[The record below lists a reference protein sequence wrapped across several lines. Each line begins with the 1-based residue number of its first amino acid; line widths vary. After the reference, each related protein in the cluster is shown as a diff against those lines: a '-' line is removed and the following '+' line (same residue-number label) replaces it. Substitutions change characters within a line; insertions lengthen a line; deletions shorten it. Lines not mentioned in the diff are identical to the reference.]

1 MKKTPNINAN
11 LNYLY
16 NNWLCISCAA
26 ETLPFF
32 SLTATEFTDLFSNP
46 VLKVPLPSADE
57 LNNILLDATNCFDS
71 DNDIDGNIVQNNQ
84 MDTYFSVQQA
94 NALLNSRY
102 SNEDSFSAI
111 CVNVRSLINPH
122 NFSKFESLISGL
134 DFQPF
139 LIVVNETWEKP
150 HIIGQHKNLSG
161 YVYISNPTVVSRGG
175 GVGMYIKQNLI
186 FAPCLELLLMHEKS
200 FESLFVTIQFGG
212 RRLIC
217 GTVYRPPLNDNLRL
231 ICFFSKPEYGTN

>member
-1 MKKTPNINAN
+1 MSKVRTYPIDCNFCNNFISKRQKHDSCCVCRVSYHLKCINLLKKTPNINAN

-46 VLKVPLPSADE
+46 VLNVPLPSTDE

-71 DNDIDGNIVQNNQ
+71 ENDINDNIVQNNQ

-94 NALLNSRY
+94 NALLHSRY
-102 SNEDSFSAI
+102 SNEDSFSTI

-122 NFSKFESLISGL
+122 NFRKFESLISGL
-134 DFQPF
+134 DFQPH
-139 LIVVNETWEKP
+139 LIAVNET
-150 HIIGQHKNLSG
+150 
-161 YVYISNPTVVSRGG
+161 
-175 GVGMYIKQNLI
+175 
-186 FAPCLELLLMHEKS
+186 
-200 FESLFVTIQFGG
+200 
-212 RRLIC
+212 
-217 GTVYRPPLNDNLRL
+217 
-231 ICFFSKPEYGTN
+231 